1 MNTQSTDHKKHFFIT
16 LSLLLIAAILSA
28 GISLPVDA
36 AEPIDIEPGPE
47 TVLPDYIGAPAKAH
61 PSPNTGVPQN
71 PLLWPNPFNS
81 VHMDPWNSDV
91 VDIAGP
97 LGRDPVAFT
106 STLADARQ
114 NVDSIEFQCVF
125 MTYTSHGRMITS
137 CFGIDEASVL
147 LLNPETLE
155 VYDHYD
161 LPVVPPEEA
170 PSLFDAQGLNGL
182 SASYLFFDKDERLF
196 NAVKDELG
204 NNKIIVL
211 VEGGSDASPTLEP
224 DPEQPEYDM
233 SKWVSANNRLV
244 GLALDW
250 EGRIWFYLSGMAAT
264 PTSPGIPGAVGV
276 FYPEKYPQDD
286 AVQFYMF
293 QDPDEQIRNTMAI
306 TKSGVYVVTSKQMYR
321 IGLDAEGKPQI
332 VWGAPYDNV
341 GYAKPGSYNAGSGT
355 SPTILGEG
363 KYVAITDNAE
373 PDMQVVVYRTEPD
386 EELEPGENR
395 IVCKVPVFQYAE
407 GGSLDNSLLGSRL
420 SLIVEN
426 NYGYVLDLET
436 MTLTGGEPGF
446 ERIDIDPNGR
456 GCTKVW
462 VNTKVASTTSAKL
475 STRTGLIYT
484 FSRKYDDQNQVWAYY
499 WTALD
504 FRTGEVVWEKLAGTG
519 HEKFEHFW
527 PALYV
532 GPSETLYVG
541 LFGGLAAMRDAP

>member
-1 MNTQSTDHKKHFFIT
+1 MNTQSTHNKKHFFIA
-16 LSLLLIAAILSA
+16 LSLLLIAAILSV
-28 GISLPVDA
+28 GMGLPAYAA
-36 AEPIDIEPGPE
+36 AEIDPIEPGPE

-61 PSPNTGVPQN
+61 PSPNSGVPQH
-71 PLLWPNPFNS
+71 PLLWPNPFNM

-97 LGRDPVAFT
+97 LGRDPVTFN
-106 STLADARQ
+106 SSLAEARQ
-114 NVDSIEFQCVF
+114 NPDSIEFQCVF

-137 CFGIDEASVL
+137 CFGIDEASVV

-161 LPVVPPEEA
+161 LPVVSPEEA

-182 SASYLFFDKDERLF
+182 SASYLFYDKNERLY
-196 NAVKDELG
+196 NTIKDNDG
-204 NNKIIVL
+204 VNWIIVL
-211 VEGGSDASPTLEP
+211 VEGGSDASPTLELYEEP
-224 DPEQPEYDM
+224 YDM
-233 SKWVSANNRLV
+233 SQWVSADNHIT

-264 PTSPGIPGAVGV
+264 STSPGIPGAVGV
-276 FYPEKYPQDD
+276 FNPELYPDD
-286 AVQFYMF
+286 SAVRFYEF
-293 QDPDEQIRNTMAI
+293 EDPDEMIRNSLAI
-306 TKSGVYVVTSKQMYR
+306 TKSGVYVVTMKKMYR
-321 IGLDAEGKPQI
+321 FGLDNTGTPQV
-332 VWGAPYDNV
+332 VWEAGYDNV

-355 SPTILGEG
+355 TPTILGEG
-363 KYVAITDNAE
+363 KYVAITDNAD
-373 PDMQVVVYRTEPD
+373 PMKVVVYRTTEADLPP
-386 EELEPGENR
+386 EKR
-395 IVCKVPVFQYAE
+395 VVCEMKVFEYAE
-407 GGSLDNSLLGSRL
+407 GGALDNSLLGSRL

-426 NYGYVLDLET
+426 NYGYTFDLEN
-436 MTLTGGEPGF
+436 MTVTGGEPGF

-462 VNTKVASTTSAKL
+462 VNTEVASTTSAKL

-504 FRTGEVVWEKLAGTG
+504 FRTGKVVWEKLAGTG
-519 HEKFEHFW
+519 HDKFEHFW

-532 GPSETLYVG
+532 GPRETLYVG
-541 LFGGLAAMRDAP
+541 LFGGLAAMRDSR

>member
-1 MNTQSTDHKKHFFIT
+1 MNTQSNHNKKHFFIV
-16 LSLLLIAAILSA
+16 LSLLLIATILSA
-28 GISLPVDA
+28 EMSLPAYA
-36 AEPIDIEPGPE
+36 ADSIEPIEPGPE

-81 VHMDPWNSDV
+81 VHMDTWNSDV

-97 LGRDPVAFT
+97 LGRDPVAFS
-106 STLADARQ
+106 STLVDARQ

-125 MTYTSHGRMITS
+125 MTYTSRGRMITS

-161 LPVVPPEEA
+161 LPVVPPEQA

-182 SASYLFFDKDERLF
+182 SASYLFFDKNEHVY
-196 NAVKDELG
+196 NAVKDENG
-204 NNKIIVL
+204 INKIIVL
-211 VEGGSDASPTLEP
+211 VEGGTEANPTLEL
-224 DPEQPEYDM
+224 DQENPEYDM

-276 FYPEKYPQDD
+276 FYPAQYPDNS
-286 AVQFYMF
+286 AVQFYQF
-293 QDPDEQIRNTMAI
+293 QDTDEQIRNTMAI
-306 TKSGVYVVTSKQMYR
+306 TKTGVYVVTSKMMYR
-321 IGLDAEGKPQI
+321 FRLDEEGKPQI
-332 VWGAPYDNV
+332 VWGEPYDNV

-373 PDMQVVVYRTEPD
+373 PYMQVVVYRTTEVDLPP
-386 EELEPGENR
+386 EER
-395 IVCKVPVFQYAE
+395 VVCEMPVFQYAA
-407 GGSLDNSLLGSRL
+407 GGALDNSLLGSRL

-426 NYGYVLDLET
+426 NYGYVYDLEN
-436 MTLTGGEPGF
+436 MTVTESEPGF

-462 VNTKVASTTSAKL
+462 INSEIVSTASAKL

-484 FSRKYDDQNQVWAYY
+484 YSRKYDDLNQVWAYY

-504 FRTGEVVWEKLAGTG
+504 FQTGEVVWEKLAGTG
-519 HEKFEHFW
+519 HEKFETFW

-532 GPSETLYVG
+532 GPDETLYVG
-541 LFGGLAAMRDAP
+541 LFGGLAAMRDTR